1 MVYFSRLLLI
11 RYSNN
16 MKLTKKKIIFIILS
30 LPVLALAVFYIWYG
44 FIFFPGDY
52 NITGKE
58 AALQEDSP
66 PSQVITYSLIDMLD
80 DAQITGYNNHG
91 ILNLLNSIKDNNFLI
106 KDDAFVK
113 NSRRNLCFR
122 VGTGYPGI
130 WVDER
135 SSVILP
141 DNAAISFN
149 VSLKNSSMLEFSAL
163 SLLSGGELKI
173 SIISSS
179 NGEKT
184 EQIFKIDEYKQ
195 KHSSKDVALKW
206 NNIGFEKAKEET
218 GWKDLRIDLN
228 KFSGTNVRI
237 SFSFS
242 SSKESEG
249 VVFIANPRVFSHAQK
264 RRYNVIYLVFD
275 GVATRHWSFY
285 NERSR
290 LTPFMKEKADQEF
303 VVFDNMFTLGNKT
316 RISTAG
322 LFSSVLPYE
331 TRHGINRNFIPEIEK
346 ENYYKL
352 VRSGKL
358 AALPDVYRKNGYV
371 TEQFGNS
378 GFTVHLLSTGV
389 DYGFDKSYEFSY
401 NPYDTYGLSHNMFKF
416 LRKNKNRE
424 FFIYLHYN
432 TPHKPFY
439 APINYFIKGFL
450 NAPFECLWRP
460 DFMGCISYTDD
471 VFKNIYSA
479 LKNNN
484 LLENTILIVATDHGA
499 GYDVKKFDSGF
510 QYNDYTRMTFMMR
523 LPESLKKILEAG
535 KKRVDAYLSSIN
547 TAPTLVDLCGLN
559 KVQAFKG
566 RSYSGLLNGTY
577 SKKFFDKEI
586 WSLDRKSVS
595 VITDDMHKYIMA
607 MPDGTRFINREHTFL
622 GKQKEIPF
630 EEIYDLSSD
639 VHETNNLIHEK
650 RDILK
655 KFRALYF
662 QKDIHHPERT
672 LLSFF
677 PGDKKNADIE
687 IDISCRS
694 KLLDASLYNK
704 KLEKNDKLKIKSL
717 GATTR
722 LSFKLEEQ
730 FYLTFEYDNDRSPL
744 SIFIKSNNK
753 PLNKKQIYSTYLNL
767 NMYQNPVVLKD
778 KADFILLNDTR
789 LASND
794 DILNKKELCVK
805 LSRIDLH
812 RWIDIG
818 NLEAAG
824 ISAGMKETLKSWGYI
839 Q

>member
-1 MVYFSRLLLI
+1 
-11 RYSNN
+11 
-16 MKLTKKKIIFIILS
+16 MKLTKKKIVILILS
-30 LPVLALAVFYIWYG
+30 LPVFAFAVFYFWYA
-44 FIFFPGDY
+44 FIFFPNDY
-52 NITGKE
+52 GITRQE
-58 AALQEDSP
+58 AALQENSP
-66 PSQVITYSLIDMLD
+66 PSQVIAYSMIDMLD
-80 DAQITGYNNHG
+80 NAQIAGYDKQEVFK
-91 ILNLLNSIKDNNFLI
+91 LLTVLKDKNYLI
-106 KDDAFVK
+106 KDDPFVK

-141 DNAAISFN
+141 DKVTISFS
-149 VSLKNSSMLEFSAL
+149 VPLKNSSMLEFSAL
-163 SLLSGGELKI
+163 SFLSGGELKI
-173 SIISSS
+173 LVSSS
-179 NGEKT
+179 SHGQKF
-184 EQIFKIDEYKQ
+184 EQVFHIDEYLTKY
-195 KHSSKDVALKW
+195 SSKDAAVKW

-218 GWKDLRIDLN
+218 GWKDIRIDLG
-228 KFSGTNVRI
+228 KFTGKNLTVT
-237 SFSFS
+237 FSRGS
-242 SSKESEG
+242 EKEKNG
-249 VVFIANPRVFSHAQK
+249 VVFISNPRIFAQAPK
-264 RRYNVIYLVFD
+264 RRYNVIYLIFD
-275 GVATRHWSFY
+275 GVSTRHWSFY
-285 NERSR
+285 NERSK
-290 LTPFMKEKADQEF
+290 LTPFMKEVADREF
-303 VVFDNMFTLGNKT
+303 TVFDNMFTLGNKT

-331 TRHGINRNFIPEIEK
+331 TRHGINRNFIPETEK

-352 VRSGKL
+352 VRAGKL

-371 TEQFGNS
+371 TEQYGNS

-401 NPYDTYGLSHNMFKF
+401 NPYDSYGLSYNMFKF

-424 FFIYLHYN
+424 FFLYLHYN

-439 APINYFIKGFL
+439 APIKYFIKGFL
-450 NAPFECLWRP
+450 NAPFESLWRP

-499 GYDVKKFDSGF
+499 GYDLKKFDSGF

-523 LPESLKKILEAG
+523 LPENLKKILKNG
-535 KKRVDAYLSSIN
+535 RKRIDTYLSSIN
-547 TAPTLVDLCGLN
+547 TAPTLTELCGLN

-566 RSYSGLLNGTY
+566 HSFSALLNKTY

-595 VITDDMHKYIMA
+595 VITDDMYKYIMT
-607 MPDGTRFINREHTFL
+607 MPDGARTVKWEHSFR
-622 GKQKEIPF
+622 GNQKEIPY
-630 EEIYDLSSD
+630 EEIYDLNSD
-639 VHETNNLIHEK
+639 EHETNNLIHEK

-655 KFRALYF
+655 KFRTLYS

-677 PGDKKNADIE
+677 PEDKKHVYIE
-687 IDISCRS
+687 VEISGNS
-694 KLLDASLYNK
+694 KLIDASLYNK
-704 KLEKNDKLKIKSL
+704 DLDKTDSLNIKSL
-717 GATTR
+717 AGTTR
-722 LSFKLEEQ
+722 LSFRLEEPM
-730 FYLTFEYDNDRSPL
+730 YLTFEHEDDRSPL
-744 SIFIKSNNK
+744 SVFIKSNNK
-753 PLNKKQIYSTYLNL
+753 PLNKKQIYSSYLSL

-778 KADFILLNDTR
+778 KTDFILLNDTR
-789 LASND
+789 LASKD
-794 DILNKKELCVK
+794 DIFNKKDLCVK
-805 LSRIDLH
+805 ISRIDLH

-818 NLEAAG
+818 DIESAG